1 MLTYTIFMYLKL
13 SIYDKN
19 NNSNKVYSNLKYIIL
34 FLIGKEL
41 IMKKCYLI
49 IFIINL
55 LIIFEYCRSINIYE
69 QLKINNIKNYIIRV
83 KNSKNI
89 KKYKNILLRGEI
101 YAEKISTRFFMF

>member
-1 MLTYTIFMYLKL
+1 
-13 SIYDKN
+13 
-19 NNSNKVYSNLKYIIL
+19 
-34 FLIGKEL
+34 
-41 IMKKCYLI
+41 MKKCYFI

-89 KKYKNILLRGEI
+89 KKYINILLRGEI